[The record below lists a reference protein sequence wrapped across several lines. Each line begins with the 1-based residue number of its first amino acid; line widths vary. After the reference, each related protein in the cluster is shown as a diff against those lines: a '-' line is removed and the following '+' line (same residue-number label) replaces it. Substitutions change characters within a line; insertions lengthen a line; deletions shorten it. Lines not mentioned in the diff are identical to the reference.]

1 MKSSQRQALVK
12 AQGIEGYFM
21 TKTGGNISAE
31 VTKAY
36 DGGSSVPDL
45 IAAPKDVD
53 NVTISRGFDPIR
65 DGQLLRVLR
74 SKVGVFQTTLTV
86 TPTDRDYAAV
96 DEPIVYSP
104 ALLVGVNDIEVDAA
118 SGDLQVYE
126 LVWACGDVR

>member
-21 TKTGGNISAE
+21 TKTGGNITAE

-74 SKVGVFQTTLTV
+74 GKVGVFQTTLTV
-86 TPTDRDYAAV
+86 TPTDRDYATV
-96 DEPIVYSP
+96 DEPIVYAP
-104 ALLVGVNDIEVDAA
+104 ALLVGVTDIEVDAA
-118 SGDLQVYE
+118 SGDLQTYE
-126 LVWACGDVR
+126 LVFAVGDVR